1 MSQDFNTSSRKARR
15 AGRGNR
21 SRPVLVTPTSAEQDE
36 QSSESEINASSDA
49 TSMPVQELPPLVVP
63 TPTPTQ
69 PKARKLPGFL
79 PALGKSSNEEGKA
92 KETKDIDPAQ
102 ARIARATR
110 KIPAVSNKTVAP
122 KSQGKSEKVEE
133 TKPARPAASTSKA
146 TSTRPASAFKT
157 RYIFGMVL
165 YLLCANFI
173 GVFET
178 SILQSY
184 HLDSVLTQFNLFGG
198 NIIVRTSTLV
208 FLATLVI
215 ILIVLARLDL
225 IPRSLGAATGAG
237 SSTNKA
243 STATNRGS
251 EGERAPQP
259 TMRQGVKGESD
270 DLYQQYRSSQ
280 RRQKK

>member
-1 MSQDFNTSSRKARR
+1 MSQDFNTTSRKARR

-21 SRPVLVTPTSAEQDE
+21 NRPVLVTATSPEQDE
-36 QSSESEINASSDA
+36 QSNESERA
-49 TSMPVQELPPLVVP
+49 TSTATPVQELSPLVVP
-63 TPTPTQ
+63 TPA
-69 PKARKLPGFL
+69 PKQAKERKLPGFL
-79 PALGKSSNEEGKA
+79 PSLGKSLNGDGKA
-92 KETKDIDPAQ
+92 KESKEIDPAQ

-110 KIPAVSNKTVAP
+110 KMPAVSSKGSTS
-122 KSQGKSEKVEE
+122 KSMSKEEKVED
-133 TKPARPAASTSKA
+133 TKPARPTASASKP
-146 TSTRPASAFKT
+146 TRPASAFKT

-173 GVFET
+173 GVFEA

-198 NIIVRTSTLV
+198 NIIIRTSTLV

-215 ILIVLARLDL
+215 ILVILARLDL
-225 IPRSLGAATGAG
+225 IPRSLSAATGRPTSTT
-237 SSTNKA
+237 SSA
-243 STATNRGS
+243 SNRSS
-251 EGERAPQP
+251 ESERTPLP
-259 TMRQGVKGESD
+259 TVRQGVKGESD